1 METLHLPFPGQGTT
15 KLRRN
20 SKVRPVACLVPW
32 SFAKAQVPDAKCW
45 ISASW
50 GTLGW
55 DPGIQCCFGCVFL
68 WFMLINSNN
77 NNEY

>member
-1 METLHLPFPGQGTT
+1 MHVYIYVIDMETLHLPFPGQGTT

-55 DPGIQCCFGCVFL
+55 DPGIQCCFCYDFCGLC
-68 WFMLINSNN
+68 
-77 NNEY
+77 